1 VHRSRATV
9 LHIMSSRNI
18 ELDVRDRIL
27 DAAAR
32 FSTASSRR
40 PPIAELARQAG
51 VSRPTVYRHFG
62 DSEAVFRALWER
74 EIRRLAGERP
84 RLVENRTQL
93 VALVVDLADKIST
106 HETLAQTFA
115 AEPELVAR
123 YILDRLGTGQ
133 RLLLEQLTDA
143 IRTIQ
148 RAGTVRRGKP
158 AELAAMTLLIAQSA
172 IQSRHMIADYLPAA
186 AWRRELARA
195 LDGYLKP

>member
-1 VHRSRATV
+1 
-9 LHIMSSRNI
+9 MSSRNN
-18 ELDVRDRIL
+18 EVDVRDRIL

-32 FSTASSRR
+32 FSTASTRR

-74 EIRRLAGERP
+74 EIRRLAGGRP
-84 RLVENRTQL
+84 AQIETRSQLVE
-93 VALVVDLADKIST
+93 LVVDLADKIST
-106 HETLAQTFA
+106 HESLAASFA

-123 YILDRLGTGQ
+123 YILARLGTGQ
-133 RLLLEQLTDA
+133 RLLLDQLIEA
-143 IRTIQ
+143 ITATQ
-148 RAGTVRRGKP
+148 RDGTVRRGKP
-158 AELAAMTLLIAQSA
+158 RELAAMTLLIAQSA
-172 IQSRHMIADYLPAA
+172 IQSRQMIAEHLPES

>member
-1 VHRSRATV
+1 
-9 LHIMSSRNI
+9 MSSRNI

-32 FSTASSRR
+32 FSTVSTRR

-84 RLVENRTQL
+84 RPVETRTQL
-93 VALVVDLADKIST
+93 VELVVDIADKIST
-106 HETLAQTFA
+106 HESLAPTFTA
-115 AEPELVAR
+115 QPELVAR

-133 RLLLEQLTDA
+133 RLLLDQL
-143 IRTIQ
+143 IETIATTQ
-148 RAGTVRRGKP
+148 RGGTVRRGKP
-158 AELAAMTLLIAQSA
+158 RELAAMTLLIAQSA
-172 IQSRHMIADYLPAA
+172 IQSRHMIAEHLPAA
-186 AWRRELARA
+186 AWRRELGRA
-195 LDGYLKP
+195 IDGYLKP

>member
-1 VHRSRATV
+1 
-9 LHIMSSRNI
+9 MSSRNI

-32 FSTASSRR
+32 FSSASSRR

-62 DSEAVFRALWER
+62 DSEAIFRALWAR
-74 EIRRLAGERP
+74 EIRRLAGDRP
-84 RLVENRTQL
+84 GQVGNRTQL
-93 VALVVDLADKIST
+93 VELVVDLADKIST
-106 HETLAQTFA
+106 HETLAPTFA

-133 RLLLEQLTDA
+133 RLLLEQLIDA
-143 IRTIQ
+143 IETVQ
-148 RAGTVRRGKP
+148 VGGTVRRGKP
-158 AELAAMTLLIAQSA
+158 RELAAMTLLIAQSA
-172 IQSRHMIADYLPAA
+172 IQSRHMIAEHLPDA
-186 AWRRELARA
+186 AWRRELTRA